1 MAEIDNLNIVISA
14 ESKSAS
20 TAIDNLISKLNKL
33 ETNLSSLEKAN
44 VSGLSGVT
52 SDVAKAVKNLDGLN
66 TATLS
71 RVTNTFKKLSEIDS
85 TNIYVLSSALNG
97 LGTASQSAQN
107 VGDLAK
113 NLSKLGNKGVQNA
126 ITNIPQLA
134 TAMNQL
140 LTTLSRSPNVS
151 SNIIQMTNALANLA
165 SQGQKIS
172 VASNAMANGINRYSA
187 SARNAK
193 KHTTSLAA
201 AFGKFYAS
209 YFLVIRGIKALWG
222 TVETASDY
230 LETLNYFEEAFGQVA
245 KTADLS
251 QWEELGYE
259 SAEAYANS
267 FSKRASE
274 LTAKMTGFQVLSDG
288 TLQSTGLGSLGINPS
303 DVMQY
308 QAMFG
313 QMSSSM
319 RVASETALK
328 LSDVL
333 TMIGADLAS
342 VRNMKF
348 DAVWKDMA
356 SGLAGMSR
364 TLDKYGVNIRNVN
377 LQQKLNELG
386 IEANIQALNQNE
398 KALLRGIIL
407 LENTQYAWGDLAET
421 LNAPANQLRLLSSN
435 MENLSR
441 IIGNL
446 FLPTV
451 QKVLPYIN
459 GFIIALQRLFTWIGT
474 AMGIDLSGIV
484 ESTGENPLDSIIDGS
499 EELEETLGDT
509 LEASEKLKKSLR
521 GFDELKTISS
531 ETASLTTGTDVSIG
545 ITGGVLDTAFE
556 QSLAEYQKAWDE
568 AFANMENKA
577 EEFADIIVEKFDF
590 QQIAKSFGELTDKVE
605 KFNEAVKP
613 FTSGFG
619 EGFLGF
625 FKTLAGTS
633 FELIVNGLD
642 AFADVLDK
650 LPPDTLENVGKA
662 MGTLAGSVAL
672 FVGMKKISDTFTA
685 LSNGFKAL
693 GGALSGNPILATFAI
708 SAGILALIDMF
719 NESGDGSTI
728 SEGYEEIKESIDGI
742 SSSLDELNAKA
753 LDFENEMDVINSG
766 GKLGVIYNEWSELNS
781 KVGEL
786 TDEEK
791 GKLKEYGDYITN
803 NFPGLKD
810 YIDENGKAYGN
821 AALEVEKVLKN
832 AIELYKIEA
841 TKELYIDAFK
851 AQVEAERKLMEAL
864 DANAAYAQELRNTFS
879 KLSEE
884 ELQQAIDNYNKIGQ
898 FTINGKSAMN
908 IQLERSGYTG
918 NLLEALF
925 SDKKELNWDMFLTG
939 GVGSKKDAEDFIQL
953 GVDAN
958 NAIKDAQI
966 EYEKQAEIV
975 ETLEN
980 NYYELTNETK
990 SLKDSTDGLTDS
1002 VKDFNSVYDGL
1013 TGEFG
1018 KGELIKNGTKQ
1029 LDTLDDMFNTRP
1041 KEMGENV
1048 GKGVEEGVNKS
1059 SGGAIGS
1066 MGGLGNSMLSRFAEV
1081 CQIHSP
1087 SKVMEEYGE
1096 YLIDGLVNGITSN
1109 LQRVLDSIS
1118 FMGDKMQEKLYS
1130 YDFAFPSI
1138 KMPSYSSY
1146 AKDIVSQLNNQDYS
1160 GYSLSGSYYPN
1171 SAVESSESIKVDVTL
1186 DLDGETIYR
1195 NMLQRES
1202 QRVGTGR
1209 NSFKTIALTK

>member
-1 MAEIDNLNIVISA
+1 MQNIDDLNIVISA
-14 ESKSAS
+14 ESKTAS
-20 TAIDNLISKLNKL
+20 TAIDSLISKLNKL
-33 ETNLSSLEKAN
+33 ETNLSSLGNAKA
-44 VSGLSGVT
+44 SGLSGVT
-52 SDVAKAVKNLDGLN
+52 SDVAKAIQNLDGLN
-66 TATLS
+66 TATFS
-71 RVTNTFKKLSEIDS
+71 RITNTFSKLSAVDS

-107 VGDLAK
+107 VGNLAK
-113 NLSKLGNKGVQNA
+113 NLSKLGNKSVTNA
-126 ITNIPQLA
+126 IANIPQLA
-134 TAMNQL
+134 DAMNQL
-140 LTTLSRSPNVS
+140 FTTLSKSPKVS
-151 SNIIQMTNALANLA
+151 NNIIQMTNALANLA

-172 VASNAMANGINRYSA
+172 SASNAMVNGMNRYSA
-187 SARNAK
+187 SANKAK
-193 KHTTSLAA
+193 KSTTSLAA
-201 AFGKFYAS
+201 AFGKFYAN
-209 YFLVIRGIKALWG
+209 YFLIVRGIKALWG

-230 LETLNYFEEAFGQVA
+230 LETLNYFEEAFGQIA

-267 FSKRASE
+267 FSERASE

-288 TLQSTGLGSLGINPS
+288 TLQSTGTGSLGINPS

-313 QMSSSM
+313 QMTSSM
-319 RVASETALK
+319 GVASETALK
-328 LSDVL
+328 LSDAL

-342 VRNMKF
+342 VRNMEF
-348 DAVWKDMA
+348 EDVWTDMA
-356 SGLAGMSR
+356 SGIAGMSR
-364 TLDKYGVNIRNVN
+364 TLDKYGANIRNVN
-377 LQQKLNELG
+377 LQHKLTELG
-386 IEANIQALNQNE
+386 IDANIQALNQNE

-407 LENTQYAWGDLAET
+407 LESTEYAWGDLAET
-421 LNAPANQLRLLSSN
+421 LNAPSNQLRLLSSN

-459 GFIIALQRLFTWIGT
+459 GFVIALQRLFTWIGT
-474 AMGIDLSGIV
+474 VAGIDLSGIV

-499 EELEETLGDT
+499 EELEETLGDS

-521 GFDELKTISS
+521 DVDELKTISS
-531 ETASLTTGTDVSIG
+531 DTASLVTGTEVSLG

-556 QSLAEYQKAWDE
+556 QSLAEYQAAWDE

-590 QQIAKSFGELTDKVE
+590 AEIAESFGELTDKVE
-605 KFNEAVKP
+605 KFNKAVKP

-619 EGFLGF
+619 DGFLGF
-625 FKTLAGTS
+625 FKALAGTS

-642 AFADVLDK
+642 NFADVLDK

-672 FVGMKKISDTFTA
+672 LVGMKKISDTFTA

-693 GGALSGNPILATFAI
+693 GGVLSAHPILSTFAL
-708 SAGILALIDMF
+708 SAGILSLVDLF
-719 NESGDGSTI
+719 NESGNASDI
-728 SEGYEEIKESIDGI
+728 SEEYETIEDKIKSLSAELEILNQKI
-742 SSSLDELNAKA
+742 STFDTKMDEINTGGQLSS
-753 LDFENEMDVINSG
+753 VYS
-766 GKLGVIYNEWSELNS
+766 EWSELNS

-791 GKLKEYGDYITN
+791 GKLKIYGDYITT
-803 NFPGLKD
+803 NFPELEK
-810 YIDENGKAYGN
+810 YIDDNGKAYGD

-864 DANAAYAQELRNTFS
+864 EANATYSQQLRETFS

-898 FTINGKSAMN
+898 FTVNGKSAMN

-925 SDKKELNWDMFLTG
+925 TDAELEWDLFLTG
-939 GVGSKKDAEDFIQL
+939 GVGSKKDAEDIIKL
-953 GVDAN
+953 GVEAN
-958 NAIKDAQI
+958 NVIKDA
-966 EYEKQAEIV
+966 ESTYDAASEVVNDLAES
-975 ETLEN
+975 
-980 NYYELTNETK
+980 YQK
-990 SLKDSTDGLTDS
+990 
-1002 VKDFNSVYDGL
+1002 L
-1013 TGEFG
+1013 TGETENLKTGTQELSEEFG
-1018 KGELIKNGTKQ
+1018 KGELIKNGAEQ

-1066 MGGLGNSMLSRFAEV
+1066 IGGLGNSMLSRFAEV

-1096 YLIDGLVNGITSN
+1096 YLIDGLVNGIRDN
-1109 LQRVLDSIS
+1109 MQKVLDSIS
-1118 FMGDKMQEKLYS
+1118 EMGDKIQEKLYT

-1138 KMPSYSSY
+1138 KMPSYSY
-1146 AKDIVSQLNNQDYS
+1146 ANEISGQISNQDYS
-1160 GYSLSGSYYPN
+1160 GYSFGGS
-1171 SAVESSESIKVDVTL
+1171 SASSLISERQESIKVDVTL

-1202 QRVGTGR
+1202 QMVETGR

>member
-14 ESKSAS
+14 ESKKAS

-33 ETNLSSLEKAN
+33 ETNLSSLGKAN

-66 TATLS
+66 TATFT
-71 RVTNTFKKLSEIDS
+71 RVANTFKKLSSIDS

-126 ITNIPQLA
+126 IVNIPQLA

-140 LTTLSRSPNVS
+140 LTTLSKSPKVS

-251 QWEELGYE
+251 QWEVLGYE

-288 TLQSTGLGSLGINPS
+288 TLQNTGLGSLGINLS

-319 RVASETALK
+319 GVASETALK
-328 LSDVL
+328 LSDAL

-348 DAVWKDMA
+348 EDVWTDMA

-377 LQQKLNELG
+377 LQQKLMELG

-459 GFIIALQRLFTWIGT
+459 GFVIALQRLFTWVGT
-474 AMGIDLSGIV
+474 AIGIDLSGIV
-484 ESTGENPLDSIIDGS
+484 ESTGENPLDNIIDGS

-531 ETASLTTGTDVSIG
+531 ETASLTTGTDVSLG

-568 AFANMENKA
+568 AFANMQNKA

-590 QQIAKSFGELTDKVE
+590 EQIAKSFGELTDKVE
-605 KFNEAVKP
+605 KFNDSIEP
-613 FTSGFG
+613 FKKGFG

-625 FKTLAGTS
+625 FKSLAESS

-642 AFADVLDK
+642 AFSYVLDK
-650 LPPDTLENVGKA
+650 LPPDTIENVGEA
-662 MGTLAGSVAL
+662 MGILSGSIITL
-672 FVGMKKISDTFTA
+672 VGIKKISETFEA
-685 LSNGFKAL
+685 ISNGFGTL
-693 GGALSGNPILATFAI
+693 GTVLSKHPILSGFALAP
-708 SAGILALIDMF
+708 GIFQLIDLF
-719 NESGDGSTI
+719 NKSGNASDI
-728 SEGYEEIKESIDGI
+728 SEEYETIEDKIKGLSTELEILNQKI
-742 SSSLDELNAKA
+742 STFDTKMDEINTGGQLSS
-753 LDFENEMDVINSG
+753 VYS
-766 GKLGVIYNEWSELNS
+766 EWSELNS

-791 GKLKEYGDYITN
+791 GKLKIYGDYITT
-803 NFPGLKD
+803 NFPELKD

-851 AQVEAERKLMEAL
+851 AQVEAERNLMEAL
-864 DANAAYAQELRNTFS
+864 EANATYSQQLRETFS

-898 FTINGKSAMN
+898 FTVNGKSAMN

-925 SDKKELNWDMFLTG
+925 TDAELEWDLFLTG
-939 GVGSKKDAEDFIQL
+939 GVGSKKDAEDIIKL
-953 GVDAN
+953 GVEAN
-958 NAIKDAQI
+958 NVIKDA
-966 EYEKQAEIV
+966 ESTYDAASEVVNDLAES
-975 ETLEN
+975 
-980 NYYELTNETK
+980 YQK
-990 SLKDSTDGLTDS
+990 
-1002 VKDFNSVYDGL
+1002 L
-1013 TGEFG
+1013 TGETENLKTGTQELSEEFG
-1018 KGELIKNGTKQ
+1018 KGELIENGTKQ
-1029 LDTLDDMFNTRP
+1029 LDNLDELFNSLST
-1041 KEMGENV
+1041 ETGNNIS
-1048 GKGVEEGVNKS
+1048 KGIEEGVKN
-1059 SGGAIGS
+1059 GGGS
-1066 MGGLGNSMLSRFAEV
+1066 AVNSIGGLGHSMLSRFAEV

-1118 FMGDKMQEKLYS
+1118 FMGDKMKEKLYS

-1146 AKDIVSQLNNQDYS
+1146 TKDIVSQLNNQDYS

-1171 SAVESSESIKVDVTL
+1171 SSVESSESIKVDVTL

>member
-33 ETNLSSLEKAN
+33 ETNLSSLGKAN

-66 TATLS
+66 TATFT
-71 RVTNTFKKLSEIDS
+71 RVTNTFKKLSGIDS

-126 ITNIPQLA
+126 IANIPQLA

-140 LTTLSRSPNVS
+140 LTTLSKSPKVS

-319 RVASETALK
+319 GVASETALK
-328 LSDVL
+328 LSDAL

-348 DAVWKDMA
+348 EDVWTDMA

-377 LQQKLNELG
+377 LQQKLTELG

-446 FLPTV
+446 FLPVV

-459 GFIIALQRLFTWIGT
+459 GFVIALQRLFTWIGT
-474 AMGIDLSGIV
+474 FAGIDLSGIV
-484 ESTGENPLDSIIDGS
+484 ESTGENPLDNIIDGS
-499 EELEETLGDT
+499 EELEETLGDS

-590 QQIAKSFGELTDKVE
+590 AQIAKSFGELTDKVE
-605 KFNEAVKP
+605 KFNKAVKP

-642 AFADVLDK
+642 AFSDVLGK
-650 LPPDTLENVGKA
+650 LPPDVLENVGKA

-693 GGALSGNPILATFAI
+693 GGALSANPILSTFVLAG
-708 SAGILALIDMF
+708 GILTLVDLF
-719 NESGDGSTI
+719 NNSGNAEDI
-728 SEGYEEIKESIDGI
+728 SESYETIADDIDEISGKVES
-742 SSSLDELNAKA
+742 LNGNLSTFKQRMS
-753 LDFENEMDVINSG
+753 EINSG
-766 GKLGVIYNEWSELNS
+766 GKLGKVFLEWQKLNS

-786 TDEEK
+786 TDDEK
-791 GKLKEYGDYITN
+791 GKLAQYGSY
-803 NFPGLKD
+803 LKD
-810 YIDENGKAYGN
+810 KFPELIPYIDENGKAYGE
-821 AALEVEKVLKN
+821 AALEVEKVINN
-832 AIELYKIEA
+832 AIKLYQVEA
-841 TKELYIDAFK
+841 TRELYIEAFK
-851 AQVEAERKLMEAL
+851 TQVEAEKALLEAQKNNNNYL
-864 DANAAYAQELRNTFS
+864 EQLRTTFS
-879 KLSEE
+879 KLSDE
-884 ELQQAIDNYNKIGQ
+884 ELQQAIETYNKIGK
-898 FTINGKSAMN
+898 FSVDGKSAMK

-918 NLLEALF
+918 NLLEAWF
-925 SDKKELNWDMFLTG
+925 TDKELNWDIFLTG
-939 GVGSKKDAEDFIQL
+939 GSFSAKDAEAVAEL
-953 GVDAN
+953 G
-958 NAIKDAQI
+958 KDSL
-966 EYEKQAEIV
+966 

-980 NYYELTNETK
+980 AEKAYQEASDAVGYIV
-990 SLKDSTDGLTDS
+990 DS
-1002 VKDFNSVYDGL
+1002 YQRL
-1013 TGEFG
+1013 TGETETLKKETEGLAETF
-1018 KGELIKNGTKQ
+1018 KEGELIKNGAKQ

-1059 SGGAIGS
+1059 RGGAIDS

-1087 SKVMEEYGE
+1087 SKAMEEYGE

-1160 GYSLSGSYYPN
+1160 VYSLSGPYYPN